1 MSYDVNWRN
10 KDSNDIY
17 ELYCEQPVPPTAPPV
32 TPKRSAQG
40 LKPGSR
46 IPDRGDPVKPDD
58 VPQDLWDKLPLSDKH
73 AAAEGK
79 LAFTQR
85 LDPDHPASQPLGGAP
100 MPPIGRA
107 ISGGLKYAPK
117 ALKWA
122 KNLFKKSPKKA
133 PTNPKYPGPHKP
145 GTPKPGAPKSGK
157 GGVGKSIGQGTG
169 VGVGLGA
176 ADYLLSPDQDA
187 DGDGIPDNLAQQMG
201 QAGQAGGAGGAGIDT
216 DGDGIPDS
224 QDPTDNRSASGG
236 GDGGTG
242 GKSQKIKNATYQ
254 LQLPE
259 IYAQQIYDQ
268 LGAQLGGGKGIER
281 EVDDEQER
289 QPTDDPGYELP
300 KSAATGKP
308 SNVAPTG
315 LAKYLPST
323 YGSGKFSS
331 AGSGPHAGAGAVSR
345 QG

>member
-17 ELYCEQPVPPTAPPV
+17 ELYCEQPATPAAPPV

-85 LDPDHPASQPLGGAP
+85 LDPDDPASQPLGGAP

-122 KNLFKKSPKKA
+122 KNLFKKSPKPKPKPGVPKPHA
-133 PTNPKYPGPHKP
+133 PGTPRP
-145 GTPKPGAPKSGK
+145 GTPKPGKPRNWKDAARD
-157 GGVGKSIGQGTG
+157 IGLGTG
-169 VGVGLGA
+169 VGVGLGG
-176 ADYLLSPDQDA
+176 DDS
-187 DGDGIPDNLAQQMG
+187 DGDGIPD
-201 QAGQAGGAGGAGIDT
+201 GAGAAGSLRGGVGTDS

-224 QDPTDNRSASGG
+224 QDPDAKAGAAGGGAAGGGGSGG
-236 GDGGTG
+236 GGDRDEADVKMKT
-242 GKSQKIKNATYQ
+242 ATYQ

-268 LGAQLGGGKGIER
+268 LGGQLGAGKGIER

-289 QPTDDPGYELP
+289 AASSADQKTPEPSAQP
-300 KSAATGKP
+300 
-308 SNVAPTG
+308 APTTSVPRLDNPSG
-315 LAKYLPST
+315 TPQINKLKGHLPNPTQPSQRL
-323 YGSGKFSS
+323 G
-331 AGSGPHAGAGAVSR
+331 
-345 QG
+345 